1 MLLTRRQRNS
11 VFYVVSDR
19 EPKGLTPLGE
29 GIVTCSPCLPGPG
42 PGRGRGQ
49 HGAERR
55 VSGALAAV
63 RVFCYAGRSADGGGF
78 EWYPG
83 LDPFSGLCGDQ
94 EKDGWLYVHARG
106 LPSIC
111 SGRMMLGDEVG
122 SLLLLFAPDSL
133 PEESFHPLPC

>member
-1 MLLTRRQRNS
+1 MLLTRIQRNS
-11 VFYVVSDR
+11 VFYVVSGR

-29 GIVTCSPCLPGPG
+29 GIVTLVICFPCLPGPG

-63 RVFCYAGRSADGGGF
+63 RVFSYAERSVGGGGF

-83 LDPFSGLCGDQ
+83 LDP
-94 EKDGWLYVHARG
+94 
-106 LPSIC
+106 
-111 SGRMMLGDEVG
+111 
-122 SLLLLFAPDSL
+122 
-133 PEESFHPLPC
+133 